1 MTRLT
6 LRSLALGIGLLGGL
20 TLVSAP
26 TATSAV
32 TTTGCNAIARSN
44 DIGPGT
50 DWPSGAPDLSLLGS
64 AVIGTPFAFR
74 VSGGQANVTGFLIC
88 APRGQQRFLPAHN
101 ATFYPKDVRII
112 EPFTLDANG
121 NSPQLLVQPA
131 LPAGACGSTW
141 ICQAVVEDWFAPG
154 GRSFTQGL
162 RFRVGHSDGQVGTQL
177 QFTVGATG
185 GSVVRDLGVGDLN
198 ADGINDLLT
207 CEGSG
212 SLVHAYMGMSD
223 GTYAA
228 PLITDLG
235 LSMFRYLEI
244 PDLTA
249 DGIPDL
255 VVVQG
260 PSNNFGTV
268 RSYVGLGDGQF
279 SAMAT
284 RYIPPDARGLTIGDL
299 DDDGTPDV
307 IVPTWGHG
315 SNPQYWGQVSVL
327 YGNGSGSFTLT
338 LNLDFDFGTD
348 ATIADVN
355 GDGIKDIVSTS
366 DYSGEEYTHLG
377 LGSRSFAWP
386 LHADSPLVHSVNR
399 IASGDFNG
407 DGIADLVEAGSLNM
421 LVRLG
426 VGNGTFVDGA
436 SMLVEWVT
444 AIEVADLSGDG
455 VLDLA
460 VSSNTEGILV
470 FLGKGDG
477 TFADAQQIAAAGGAR
492 SVQLIDIDRDGDLDL
507 AGVQWIGGTAEF
519 ITLLQD

>member
-26 TATSAV
+26 TATSAA

-50 DWPSGAPDLSLLGS
+50 VWPSGAPDLSLLGS

-74 VSGGQANVTGFLIC
+74 VSGGQANVAGFLIC

-185 GSVVRDLGVGDLN
+185 GSSVRDLAIGDLN
-198 ADGINDLLT
+198 GDGINDLMT
-207 CEGSG
+207 CQFSG
-212 SLVHAYMGMSD
+212 TMAHAYLGVGD

-228 PLITDLG
+228 PLVTDLG
-235 LSMFRYLEI
+235 FNWSLYLQT
-244 PDLTA
+244 PDLNA

-255 VVVQG
+255 VIVQG
-260 PSNNFGTV
+260 LFTNNGTV
-268 RSYVGLGDGQF
+268 RSFLGLGDGQF
-279 SAMAT
+279 SAKAA
-284 RYIPPDARGLTIGDL
+284 RYIPPDPRGLTIGDL

-307 IVPTWGHG
+307 IVPTWGHSISSPGKLTVTYG
-315 SNPQYWGQVSVL
+315 S
-327 YGNGSGSFTLT
+327 GSGSFHQTLM
-338 LNLDFDFGTD
+338 LDYDYSTD
-348 ATIADVN
+348 AVIEDVN
-355 GDGIKDIVSTS
+355 GDGIQDIVSTS
-366 DYSGEEYTHLG
+366 DTFTEEYTHLG
-377 LGSRSFAWP
+377 LGSRSFAGAFY
-386 LHADSPLVHSVNR
+386 ADSPLIDDIYR

-407 DGIADLVEAGSLNM
+407 DGIADLIEAGNSNM

-426 VGNGTFVDGA
+426 VGNGTYVDGA
-436 SMLVEWVT
+436 SMLLDQVN

-460 VSSNTEGILV
+460 IARTTGGIYVL
-470 FLGKGDG
+470 LGKGDG
-477 TFADAQQIAAAGGAR
+477 TFADAQQVGAAGGAGQ
-492 SVQLIDIDRDGDLDL
+492 VKVIDIDGDGDLDL
-507 AGVQWIGGTAEF
+507 AGVQWIGGTGEF